1 MKSLPLALL
10 LASVA
15 TASPGFAR
23 NQPDHQT
30 KQSVAQ
36 LHRALAVVA
45 AAVVPP
51 GQSTRPVDP
60 DQGDDH
66 ASPTAIL
73 HVCSKS
79 TPAAQ
84 RSAICPTGISPD

>member
-1 MKSLPLALL
+1 MKSFSLVLL

-15 TASPGFAR
+15 TTSSGFAKV
-23 NQPDHQT
+23 QPKSLA
-30 KQSVAQ
+30 KQDVAQ
-36 LHRALAVVA
+36 LDRALTVVA
-45 AAVVPP
+45 ATVVPP
-51 GQSTRPVDP
+51 GQSARPVDP

-73 HVCSKS
+73 HVCSKT

-84 RSAICPTGISPD
+84 RSAICPTGVSPD